1 MNDSFFISEAV
12 SLSLKGR
19 FTVKPGVKVGCV
31 IVKDNRIIGRGFYE
45 KYGGSHAEINAINN
59 VKEKYKTNYLSKLS
73 GSDIYVL
80 SNLVA
85 RKVKQAHV

>member
-1 MNDSFFISEAV
+1 MNDSLFISEAV

-45 KYGGSHAEINAINN
+45 KYGGSHAEINAIND
-59 VKEKYKTNYLSKLS
+59 VKKKIQNKLFFQT
-73 GSDIYVL
+73 VWE
-80 SNLVA
+80 
-85 RKVKQAHV
+85 